1 MGIAL
6 RRSRDL
12 GSTQIST
19 PAGVVMPFAGST
31 SPDGWLLCYGQ
42 AISRTD
48 YATLFSVLGTTYGTG
63 DGSTTFNLPDMRGRI
78 AAGKDDMGGVAA
90 SRLTSGGSGITGSTL
105 GNAGGAETVT
115 LTSAQSGVPAHSHA
129 NTVTNNAVTT
139 GAGSAHQHANTL
151 SSNTVASSAHRHDFT
166 IALYDNAYSATG
178 SNAAMGAGAG
188 SAGAYRYSTGA
199 YQGGV
204 NAGSVTDTRRDAT
217 STSAGA
223 SVRFSS
229 TGDTQTPSA
238 TTTVGLTN
246 ANESAHTHSV
256 TSNVSITNVDATA
269 ANAASAH
276 TNTQPTIILNYIIKV

>member
-78 AAGKDDMGGVAA
+78 AAGKDDMGGSAA
-90 SRLTSGGSGITGSTL
+90 NRLTSGGSGITGTTL

-115 LTSAQSGVPAHSHA
+115 LTDAQSGLRQ
-129 NTVTNNAVTT
+129 
-139 GAGSAHQHANTL
+139 HQHANTL
-151 SSNTVASSAHRHDFT
+151 SSNNVASAAHRHDFT

-188 SAGAYRYSTGA
+188 TAGAYRYSTGA

-204 NAGSVTDTRRDAT
+204 SAGSVTDTRRDAT

-229 TGDTQTPSA
+229 TGDTATPSA
-238 TTTVGLTN
+238 TTTVG
-246 ANESAHTHSV
+246 
-256 TSNVSITNVDATA
+256 ITNVDVA
-269 ANAASAH
+269 AASATTAH
-276 TNTQPTIILNYIIKV
+276 TNTQPTIVLNYIIKV